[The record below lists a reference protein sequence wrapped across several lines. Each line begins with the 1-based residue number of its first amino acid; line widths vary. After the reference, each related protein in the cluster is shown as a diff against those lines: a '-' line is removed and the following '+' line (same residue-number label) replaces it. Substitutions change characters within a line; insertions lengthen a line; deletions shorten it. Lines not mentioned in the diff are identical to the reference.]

1 MKDIMKKIRLYII
14 AITTLLFVFSGS
26 LLAQTSTIEGYV
38 KDGSGRTAV
47 PGINMYILNPAMTT
61 TTDISGH
68 YSFNGISSGTTIT
81 VSCYVMGPSLP
92 GSIRTFVVA
101 PGRNIVDFWLH
112 AVSDADG
119 NFYSAVDI
127 GSQIWMGENLK
138 TTRDKYGNPIPNI
151 TDNTI
156 WHNLRSP
163 GYCWYNNDATS
174 YKDTYGAIYNGYAAD
189 TGNICPSGWHVPIN
203 ADWLTLQASVGGVY
217 IGGGNL
223 KSTGTIEGGDG
234 LWHNPNTGATN
245 EFGFTALP
253 GGERS
258 HSDGSFLDLGYQA
271 GFWVN
276 YSGLGPDT
284 LVNFAAHYNNVATG
298 WIWTFEYEGYSVR
311 CLNDILKATLIT
323 TTPVSITV
331 NSAQSGGNIT
341 LDGGAS
347 VTDRGVCWS
356 TSHNP
361 TIADN
366 LTSNGSGIGIFTSSL
381 TGLTPNTLY
390 YVRAYATNSMGT
402 AYGDEISFTTLSC
415 PTITATI
422 SGTTSI
428 CQNAVSPNITFTG
441 SGGTAPYTFTY
452 LINSGTNLTVTT
464 SVANSVTVAAPTGA
478 AGTFTYYLLSAYD
491 SRGSSCSQAQSG
503 SAVVTVNPVPFITAM
518 TATVCSGA
526 GFTVTP
532 VNITNGIVPAG
543 TTYSWPAP
551 VVTGGMTGGAAGTAA
566 ANISGTLT
574 NPTNTAQT
582 ATYTI
587 TPTSGGC
594 TGATFTV
601 TVTVNPQP
609 TITGNLNVCLG
620 STTQL
625 TGSGTA
631 AASTPWVSATPGV
644 ATVSPTGLV
653 TSVSAGTSVI
663 TYTNNNGCS
672 ITATVM
678 VNALPTISGT
688 LSVCLGSTTQL
699 TGSGTPAA
707 STPWVSATPGV
718 ATVNNSGLV
727 TSVSAG
733 TSVITYTNNN
743 GCSITATVTVNAL
756 PTITGTL
763 SVCLG
768 STTQLT
774 GSGTPAASTPWVSA
788 TPGVATVNNSGLVTS
803 VSAGTSVIT
812 YTNNNGCSITATVT
826 VNPLPTGP
834 VIGTITNPTCSVATG
849 SVILNGLPSTGSWTL
864 TTNPGGTTYVG
875 NVTSFTITGLA
886 AGSYTYTVTNA
897 SGCTS
902 PASGNVVINT
912 QPVTPTVPAV
922 GMITQPTCTLATGS
936 VVLSG
941 LPAGNWTINPG
952 AIAGTG
958 ASTTINGLAANTYN
972 FAVTNASGC
981 TSPASGN
988 VIINVQPVT
997 PTATASANGP
1007 LIPGAPLSLTG
1018 GPGGMTT
1025 YAWTGPNGFIS
1036 ALQNPVVSASATTDM
1051 AGVYTL
1057 TVTNSSGCQSSATTI
1072 VASNPLIVTN
1082 VNDNGIGSLRYAMNY
1097 ANSTVGT
1104 DIITFSIPGYGPFTI
1119 QPHTA
1124 LPKITDPVIIDGYS
1138 QPGASATSPILLIEI
1153 DGTNA
1158 GTGSNGLIIS
1168 GGSCT
1173 AKGLVINRF
1182 AGD

>member
-203 ADWLTLQASVGGVY
+203 ADWLTLQASLGGWE

-253 GGERS
+253 GGERR

-276 YSGLGPDT
+276 YSGLGPDS
-284 LVNFAAHYNNVATG
+284 LVNFAAHYNNGTTG

-323 TTPVSITV
+323 TSPVSITV

-347 VTDRGVCWS
+347 VTARGVCWS

-381 TGLTPNTLY
+381 TELTPNTLY

-452 LINSGTNLTVTT
+452 RINSGGAQLVT
-464 SVANSVTVAAPTGA
+464 SVGNSVTVAAPTGA
-478 AGTFTYYLLSAYD
+478 ADTFTYYLLSAYD

-503 SAVVTVNPVPFITAM
+503 SVVVTVNPVPFITAM

-625 TGSGTA
+625 TGSGTPA
-631 AASTPWVSATPGV
+631 VSNPWVSTTPLV
-644 ATVSPTGLV
+644 VTVNNTGLV
-653 TSVSAGTSVI
+653 TSLSAGTGII
-663 TYTNNNGCS
+663 TYTNNYGC
-672 ITATVM
+672 
-678 VNALPTISGT
+678 N
-688 LSVCLGSTTQL
+688 
-699 TGSGTPAA
+699 
-707 STPWVSATPGV
+707 
-718 ATVNNSGLV
+718 
-727 TSVSAG
+727 
-733 TSVITYTNNN
+733 
-743 GCSITATVTVNAL
+743 
-756 PTITGTL
+756 
-763 SVCLG
+763 
-768 STTQLT
+768 
-774 GSGTPAASTPWVSA
+774 
-788 TPGVATVNNSGLVTS
+788 
-803 VSAGTSVIT
+803 
-812 YTNNNGCSITATVT
+812 ITATVT
-826 VNPLPTGP
+826 VNPLPTATISGTASVCKDAASP
-834 VIGTITNPTCSVATG
+834 YITFTGANGTAPYTFIYTINGGANQTVTTTSGNSVTIAAPTGTVGTFTYALVSVSDANTCSQAQSGSATITITPNNTLTRTSPVGTDAQTVCINTAITNITYSTTGATG
-849 SVILNGLPSTGSWTL
+849 ATVTGLPAGVTGTL
-864 TTNPGGTTYVG
+864 LANVVTIHGTPTASG
-875 NVTSFTITGLA
+875 PF
-886 AGSYTYTVTNA
+886 TYTVTLTGGCGVITTTGTITVTANNTVNRTSPVGTDAQTVCINTAITNITYATTGATGATVTGLTAGVAGSWAGNVVTISGTPTA
-897 SGCTS
+897 SGPFTYTITLTGGCGVITTTGTITVTANNTVNRTS
-902 PASGNVVINT
+902 PAGTDAQTVCINT
-912 QPVTPTVPAV
+912 A
-922 GMITQPTCTLATGS
+922 ITNITYATTGATGAT
-936 VVLSG
+936 VTG
-941 LPAGNWTINPG
+941 LPAGVTGSWLANVVTI
-952 AIAGTG
+952 
-958 ASTTINGLAANTYN
+958 
-972 FAVTNASGC
+972 SG
-981 TSPASGN
+981 
-988 VIINVQPVT
+988 T
-997 PTATASANGP
+997 PTASGP
-1007 LIPGAPLSLTG
+1007 FTYTVTLTG
-1018 GPGGMTT
+1018 GCGVMTT
-1025 YAWTGPNGFIS
+1025 TG
-1036 ALQNPVVSASATTDM
+1036 T
-1051 AGVYTL
+1051 
-1057 TVTNSSGCQSSATTI
+1057 
-1072 VASNPLIVTN
+1072 
-1082 VNDNGIGSLRYAMNY
+1082 
-1097 ANSTVGT
+1097 
-1104 DIITFSIPGYGPFTI
+1104 
-1119 QPHTA
+1119 
-1124 LPKITDPVIIDGYS
+1124 
-1138 QPGASATSPILLIEI
+1138 
-1153 DGTNA
+1153 
-1158 GTGSNGLIIS
+1158 
-1168 GGSCT
+1168 
-1173 AKGLVINRF
+1173 
-1182 AGD
+1182 

>member
-101 PGRNIVDFWLH
+101 PGMNIVDFWLH

-174 YKDTYGAIYNGYAAD
+174 YKDTYGAIHNGYAAD

-203 ADWLTLQASVGGVY
+203 ADWLTLQASLGGWE

-253 GGERS
+253 GGERR

-276 YSGLGPDT
+276 YSGLGPDS
-284 LVNFAAHYNNVATG
+284 LVNFAAHYNNGTTG

-323 TTPVSITV
+323 TSPVSITV

-347 VTDRGVCWS
+347 VTARGVCWS

-381 TGLTPNTLY
+381 TELTPNTLY

-478 AGTFTYYLLSAYD
+478 AGTFTYYLLSAYE

-672 ITATVM
+672 ITATV
-678 VNALPTISGT
+678 
-688 LSVCLGSTTQL
+688 
-699 TGSGTPAA
+699 
-707 STPWVSATPGV
+707 
-718 ATVNNSGLV
+718 
-727 TSVSAG
+727 
-733 TSVITYTNNN
+733 
-743 GCSITATVTVNAL
+743 
-756 PTITGTL
+756 
-763 SVCLG
+763 
-768 STTQLT
+768 
-774 GSGTPAASTPWVSA
+774 
-788 TPGVATVNNSGLVTS
+788 
-803 VSAGTSVIT
+803 
-812 YTNNNGCSITATVT
+812 T
-826 VNPLPTGP
+826 VNPLPTATISGTASVCKDAASP
-834 VIGTITNPTCSVATG
+834 YITFTGANGTAPYTFIYTINGGANQTVTTTSGNSVTIAAPTGTVGTFTYALVSVSDANTCSQAQSGSATITITPNNTLTRTSPVGTDAQTVCINTAITNITYSTTGATG
-849 SVILNGLPSTGSWTL
+849 ATVTGLPAGVTGTL
-864 TTNPGGTTYVG
+864 LANVVTIHGTPTASG
-875 NVTSFTITGLA
+875 PF
-886 AGSYTYTVTNA
+886 TYTVTLTG
-897 SGCTS
+897 GCGVITTTGTITVTANNTVNRTS
-902 PASGNVVINT
+902 PVGTDAQTVCINT
-912 QPVTPTVPAV
+912 A
-922 GMITQPTCTLATGS
+922 ITNITYATTGATGAT
-936 VVLSG
+936 VTG
-941 LPAGNWTINPG
+941 LPAGVTGTWLANVVTI
-952 AIAGTG
+952 
-958 ASTTINGLAANTYN
+958 
-972 FAVTNASGC
+972 SG
-981 TSPASGN
+981 
-988 VIINVQPVT
+988 T
-997 PTATASANGP
+997 PTASGP
-1007 LIPGAPLSLTG
+1007 FTYTITLTG
-1018 GPGGMTT
+1018 GCGVITTTGTITVTANNTVSLTSAAGTNAQTKCINTAITNIT
-1025 YAWTGPNGFIS
+1025 YATTG
-1036 ALQNPVVSASATTDM
+1036 ATGATVTGLP
-1051 AGVYTL
+1051 AGVTGSWL
-1057 TVTNSSGCQSSATTI
+1057 ANVVTISGTPT
-1072 VASNPLIVTN
+1072 AS
-1082 VNDNGIGSLRYAMNY
+1082 
-1097 ANSTVGT
+1097 
-1104 DIITFSIPGYGPFTI
+1104 GPFTYTVTLTGGCGVMTTTGTI
-1119 QPHTA
+1119 TVTA
-1124 LPKITDPVIIDGYS
+1124 NNTVSLT
-1138 QPGASATSPILLIEI
+1138 SAA
-1153 DGTNA
+1153 GTNSQTKCINTAITNITYATTGATGATVTGLPAGVA
-1158 GTGSNGLIIS
+1158 GTWLSNVVTIS
-1168 GGSCT
+1168 GTPT
-1173 AKGLVINRF
+1173 AAGPFTYTVTLTGGCGVITTTGTITV
-1182 AGD
+1182 AMTL